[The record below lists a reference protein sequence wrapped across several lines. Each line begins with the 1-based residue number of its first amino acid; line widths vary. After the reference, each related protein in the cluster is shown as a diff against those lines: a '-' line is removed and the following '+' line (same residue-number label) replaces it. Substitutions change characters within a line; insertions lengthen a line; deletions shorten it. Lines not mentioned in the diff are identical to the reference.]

1 MARPPRREK
10 NRDNARR
17 SKKKISALTIG
28 KIEYVDYKDTVL
40 LRKFVSDRSKI
51 KARRVSGNDS
61 RQQRDIARAVKNS
74 REMALI
80 PYVNRV
86 ATQRRERRPDDRG
99 ARSSGPAPT
108 PSSPPPGTENE
119 VEEAVTEVL
128 EEALSATIEVVDTTT
143 TEEVAE

>member
-51 KARRVSGNDS
+51 KARRISGNDS

>member
-143 TEEVAE
+143 TDEVAE